1 MSNDLDSVI
10 TALWAEITSLRAD
23 VSYLRNLAVPALA
36 TAATANTVVLRDSS
50 AGIAVAALTAT
61 TIAASSNATVG
72 GTLGVTGATTL
83 SSTLA
88 VSGTTTA
95 VAINAS
101 GVVKSTST
109 GGGTAAGMNV
119 TAAIPAF
126 SLNVTGAAADNKLWD
141 IAGLPSSPQ
150 MLFRAV
156 NDANTVAGNFMV
168 VTRSGT
174 TISDVTLIGTSLTFT
189 GAPTV
194 SGATILSST
203 LAVTGAVTMSS
214 TLAVTSTVTGT
225 GGLLAP
231 RSSGSAV
238 FALDASGTGSNIT
251 IANNAKARPFGNNVV
266 SGKFII
272 NDTATDGRVAEFLTG
287 DALTKVAETTANT
300 YTANAAGTASRVNVY
315 LTSSFVEIENK
326 WGSSRT
332 FNVVMIKSR

>member
-1 MSNDLDSVI
+1 MSDAVMK
-10 TALWAEITSLRAD
+10 TQAEKLAMIEREVYRLSHLEFTVSSAGVTDATS
-23 VSYLRNLAVPALA
+23 
-36 TAATANTVVLRDSS
+36 AATANKIVKRDGS
-50 AGIAVAALTAT
+50 AGAAFAALVAT
-61 TIAASSNATVG
+61 TLAASSNATVG
-72 GTLGVTGATTL
+72 GTLGIT
-83 SSTLA
+83 
-88 VSGTTTA
+88 GTTTA
-95 VAINAS
+95 AAINAS

-174 TISDVTLIGTSLTFT
+174 TISDITLSGTTLTLT

-194 SGATILSST
+194 SGAMVLSST

-214 TLAVTSTVTGT
+214 TLAVTGIVTAT
-225 GGLLAP
+225 GGLTAP
-231 RSSGSAV
+231 RSSGTTGV
-238 FALDASGTGSNIT
+238 YALDAGGTGSGIT
-251 IANNAKARPFGNNVV
+251 IANNATAQPFGAAVV
-266 SGKFII
+266 SGLFVV
-272 NDTATDGRVAEFLTG
+272 NDTATDGRAAVFLSG
-287 DALTKVAETTANT
+287 DAIQLIVATTANT
-300 YTANAAGTASRVNVY
+300 FTTTATTASRVNVY
-315 LTSSFVEIENK
+315 KDGSGYITIENK

-332 FNVVMIKSR
+332 LNVVMIKTR